1 MDNLI
6 EEIKSLQDLQKII
19 SSIED
24 LDPED
29 GKPLDFHFYGFYC
42 SYYLTKVENL
52 RKLSELCYSEPAL
65 QFPDDL

>member
-19 SSIED
+19 SSMED

-29 GKPLDFHFYGFYC
+29 GNSLDSSFYGFCC

-52 RKLSELCYSEPAL
+52 RKLSGLCYSEPAL
-65 QFPDDL
+65 QSPDDL

>member
-1 MDNLI
+1 MNNLI

-29 GKPLDFHFYGFYC
+29 GESLDFCFYGFYC
-42 SYYLTKVENL
+42 SYYLMKVENL
-52 RKLSELCYSEPAL
+52 RKLSEICYSEPAL
-65 QFPDDL
+65 QSPDDL